1 MTCPKLDIG
10 TICNDVSDRA
20 AVYGLLICVNRYMQ
34 SWEEFATR
42 VLGNTE
48 HTHGLINKAGQE
60 VQNGAAIAF
69 PKFIWIAKAV

>member
-1 MTCPKLDIG
+1 MTCPKREIG
-10 TICNDVSDRA
+10 TIRNVSTRGS
-20 AVYGLLICVNRYMQ
+20 VRLLMYVNRYMQ

-60 VQNGAAIAF
+60 AQNGAAIDF
-69 PKFIWIAKAV
+69 PKFVWIAQAV